1 MTELSAKEKREKEL
15 RTNIEYRVSCEERAH
30 RIVERFIDSV
40 SSEEM
45 LVNAVSLHSP
55 RSVGQVYVHK
65 AMDYY
70 RNMTH
75 RNQS

>member
-30 RIVERFIDSV
+30 RIVERFSDSV

-55 RSVGQVYVHK
+55 
-65 AMDYY
+65 
-70 RNMTH
+70 
-75 RNQS
+75 